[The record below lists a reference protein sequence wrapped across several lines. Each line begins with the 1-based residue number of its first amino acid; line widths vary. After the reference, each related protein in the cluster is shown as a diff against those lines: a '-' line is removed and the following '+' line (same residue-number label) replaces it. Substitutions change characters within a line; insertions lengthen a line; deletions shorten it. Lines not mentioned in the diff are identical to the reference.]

1 MVTAQVYKWLAPVE
15 VKMSASDLEHIATFF
30 EKSEVQELLKDAYA
44 MQSISKQIVSQSE
57 KVQNAINPPYPS

>member
-30 EKSEVQELLKDAYA
+30 KKSEAQELLKDAFPMGDIA
-44 MQSISKQIVSQSE
+44 RQIVAQSE
-57 KVQNAINPPYPS
+57 KVQDAINSSYSS